1 MKTDIEVIIPAY
13 IPNDINLTY
22 FIQALESLQNQ
33 TLTNFIAR
41 IIING
46 GFDICSKIPKDDRF
60 DIRVMDGK
68 QSGAKARNYGMKLGD
83 SKYVAQLDADDLYM
97 PDKLQK
103 QFDFMENNKWCSLL
117 ATSILVLANGKLRK
131 SCYSNEEIGTH
142 DQIKS
147 CIRDI
152 NPICHASV
160 MFRRS
165 DIFDQGIFYNQD
177 YIAGTHWPEYGKNM
191 YEDWDLW
198 IRCLANDKKFH
209 ILPEELYIWREG
221 SSVTR

>member
-1 MKTDIEVIIPAY
+1 VKTDIEVIIPAY

-33 TLTNFIAR
+33 TLSNFIAR

-60 DIRVMDGK
+60 DIRVMNGK
-68 QSGAKARNYGMKLGD
+68 QSAAKARNYGIRLGD
-83 SKYVAQLDADDLYM
+83 SKYVAQLDADDLYL

-103 QFDFMENNKWCSLL
+103 QFDFMEKNKWCSLL
-117 ATSILVLANGKLRK
+117 ATSMIVYANGRLQKG
-131 SCYSNEEIGTH
+131 CYSNEEIGTH

-152 NPICHASV
+152 NPICCGSV

-165 DIFDQGIFYNQD
+165 DIFDQGIFYNQEYLPD
-177 YIAGTHWPEYGKNM
+177 SYWPEYGKNM
-191 YEDWDLW
+191 NEDWDMW
-198 IRCLANDKKFH
+198 IRCVANDKKFH
-209 ILPEELYIWREG
+209 ILPEELYIWRQG
-221 SSVTR
+221 SSVER

>member
-1 MKTDIEVIIPAY
+1 MKTDIEVIVPAY

-46 GFDICSKIPKDDRF
+46 GFNICSKIPKDDRF

-117 ATSILVLANGKLRK
+117 ATSILVLTNGKLKK

-152 NPICHASV
+152 TQALCSEGPIFLIKVYSIIKIILQVHIGLNMEKICTKTGICGFDVLTMIKNSI
-160 MFRRS
+160 S
-165 DIFDQGIFYNQD
+165 CQKNYIFGERDLVLQGEI
-177 YIAGTHWPEYGKNM
+177 
-191 YEDWDLW
+191 
-198 IRCLANDKKFH
+198 
-209 ILPEELYIWREG
+209 
-221 SSVTR
+221 